1 MTIKSKILY
10 FLKELGIPREEFY
23 KTADLSPSNFK
34 GVALKS
40 ELGGDKIVKIL
51 TTYRQISPDWL
62 LLGEGP
68 MLRQELKSNGSQF
81 ISGSNNIQTGG
92 NSKPNIQLS
101 QGESIKMLHSQINEK
116 ERLLQEK
123 DLRIKEKDAQIK
135 EKDAQISKLLSIL
148 SK

>member
-1 MTIKSKILY
+1 MTIKNRILY
-10 FLKELGIPREEFY
+10 FLKEIGIPREEFY
-23 KTADLSPSNFK
+23 KTTDLSPSNFK
-34 GVALKS
+34 GIALKS
-40 ELGGDKIVKIL
+40 ELGGEKIVKIL
-51 TTYRQISPDWL
+51 SIYRQISPDWL

-68 MLRQELKSNGSQF
+68 MLRQENSNGVQF
-81 ISGSNNIQTGG
+81 ISGDNNIQTGG
-92 NSKPNIQLS
+92 NSRPNIQLS

-135 EKDAQISKLLSIL
+135 EKDAQINKLLSIL